1 VEITRANFVQM
12 LRDLKSENGKPHA
25 LIISFT
31 TETEPKMLKKH
42 PDTKVRNP
50 FLKITKKFSYI
61 VGIINFRYSRAVNN
75 QRVREADPETEEAF
89 QQIPHFRALPR
100 HWGTHVPAS
109 PLIEHTNEQNEY
121 KLYLEIM
128 ITKRVED
135 TYTINDKPPTPE
147 QMAQLEEYFP
157 STEKEGQRQEVEKI
171 VKLRTYDVNNICS
184 FNLNQTEYRITK

>member
-1 VEITRANFVQM
+1 MEDGVLYSIASRMQGHGEDAGGLQSHRVAN
-12 LRDLKSENGKPHA
+12 
-25 LIISFT
+25 
-31 TETEPKMLKKH
+31 
-42 PDTKVRNP
+42 
-50 FLKITKKFSYI
+50 
-61 VGIINFRYSRAVNN
+61 
-75 QRVREADPETEEAF
+75 
-89 QQIPHFRALPR
+89 R
-100 HWGTHVPAS
+100 HWAGSEREIVNMP
-109 PLIEHTNEQNEY
+109 PLGWITPDDRTNEQNEY